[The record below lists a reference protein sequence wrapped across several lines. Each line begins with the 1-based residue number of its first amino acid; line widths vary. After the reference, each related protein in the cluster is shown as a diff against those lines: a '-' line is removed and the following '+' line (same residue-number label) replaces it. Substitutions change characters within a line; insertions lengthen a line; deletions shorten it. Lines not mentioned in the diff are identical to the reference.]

1 VPGGLVSLDA
11 HNCSLGA
18 LPGAWSS
25 NQSLAAWP
33 LAYAD
38 LSVNKLQVARSM

>member
-1 VPGGLVSLDA
+1 VSLDA